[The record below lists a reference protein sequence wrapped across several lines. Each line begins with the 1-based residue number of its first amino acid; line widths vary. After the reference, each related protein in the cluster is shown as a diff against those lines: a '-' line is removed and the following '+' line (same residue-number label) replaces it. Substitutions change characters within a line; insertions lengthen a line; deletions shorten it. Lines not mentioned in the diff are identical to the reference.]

1 MLAISVRVSPCRP
14 RWNPSSA
21 VRSTRM
27 VPSSLR
33 MDTSGWKVCSSEPR
47 GPVTATREPSTTTST
62 LPGISMG
69 CLPILLTSSL
79 LPDARPH
86 FSAEAV
92 PRRAPA
98 RHQAAGRAHDGHAQ
112 AAHHTGQRVALGVH
126 APAGLGHAL
135 QPGDR
140 PLAAL
145 AVLQH
150 DADDRFDALA
160 LP

>member
-47 GPVTATREPSTTTST
+47 GPDTATREPSTTTST

-69 CLPILLTSSL
+69 CLPILLTTPL
-79 LPDARPH
+79 LPDECQHLA
-86 FSAEAV
+86 AEAGPGGV
-92 PRRAPA
+92 PVG
-98 RHQAAGRAHDGHAQ
+98 HQAPRRAHDGDAQ
-112 AAHHTGQRVALGVH
+112 AANHTGQPVALDVD
-126 APAGLGHAL
+126 AATGL
-135 QPGDR
+135 
-140 PLAAL
+140 
-145 AVLQH
+145 
-150 DADDRFDALA
+150 
-160 LP
+160 